1 MTYRRRC
8 SNLNGMKRYSSLYL
22 MMIPIMLYFLIF
34 TYYPLIRGFIMSLQQ
49 FRLIGDTPFVGL
61 DNYMKVLKDPVFYDV
76 FLNTI
81 VIGGGILIAGFIA
94 PIVIALL
101 LNEIAQKALKKW
113 IQMVIYLPHLFSWVV
128 IGGIWIF
135 MLSPDGGLV
144 NEVLLALGK
153 ESPIPFLSS
162 ETYARGVMI
171 ASATWKEM
179 GYTCIL
185 FLAAIV
191 AINPSLYEAARM
203 DGANRWQLVRYV
215 TLPGL
220 YSTMKVVLLLN
231 MMSVLRMFDQIFI
244 MKNPAI
250 AKYVDVIMVYT
261 YEKGI
266 MEFNM
271 GVATA
276 ASFVVIAL
284 TFILTMITRLV
295 VRYDN

>member
-1 MTYRRRC
+1 
-8 SNLNGMKRYSSLYL
+8 MKRYSSLYL

-34 TYYPLIRGFIMSLQQ
+34 SYYPLIRGFIMSLQQ

-61 DNYMKVLKDPVFYDV
+61 DNYMRVLKDPVFYDV

-81 VIGGGILIAGFIA
+81 TIGGGILIAGFIA
-94 PIVIALL
+94 PIIIALL

-144 NEVLLALGK
+144 NEVLMALGK

-162 ETYARGVMI
+162 ETYAKGVMI

-203 DGANRWQLVRYV
+203 DGANRWQLVRFV

>member
-1 MTYRRRC
+1 M
-8 SNLNGMKRYSSLYL
+8 NGMKRYSSLYL

>member
-1 MTYRRRC
+1 
-8 SNLNGMKRYSSLYL
+8 MKRYSSLYL